1 MWIIIIIIKY
11 FLDIK
16 NFLQGV
22 KIMIKEITIPIEGMS
37 CASCSSRIERVIGK
51 KEGVERIAVNLTTGK
66 SKIIYDD
73 EKIRISEIKVYIKK
87 LGFTPLDVQKN
98 DIDIH
103 QNKQEEEMNSMKKKF
118 FIAISFAIPL
128 FIISMGEMIGIT
140 MPKIISSNENPF
152 NFALIQLLLV
162 IPILISGSK
171 FFKVGIPSLFRGS
184 PNMDTLVSIGTGSA
198 FLYSLYSTYEIY
210 IGEITMSTHLYYESA
225 GVVIA
230 LILLG
235 KYLEAKSKGKTSK
248 AIKSL
253 MNLAPKKAILIHDN
267 KEMEIPIEE
276 IEVGDIILVKPG
288 DSIPVDSIVVEG
300 NSFVDESMIS
310 GESIPVNKKENDS
323 VFGGTLNQ
331 NGVLK
336 LKADK
341 IGKDTLL
348 AKIIKLVEDAQ
359 TSKAPIAKM
368 ADLVSFY
375 FVPTVITLAVISFLF
390 WYINMNDF
398 SFALKIFV
406 AVLVIACP
414 CALGLATPT
423 AIMVSTGRGA
433 KEGILI
439 KGGESLEIAHKVN
452 AVLLDKTGTITKGKP
467 ELSDIEIFDIEE
479 DKFLNILYS
488 GERNSNHPIAKAIN
502 NYCEEKNIEYN
513 EVLDFNDISGKGIE
527 YKYESKKILVGSYN
541 LFKEKDIKIKDD
553 IILKLQNQGKTVLL
567 LAVDGEF
574 KGVVSVS
581 DEIKK
586 SSIDAIKKLKSLGLE
601 VIMVTGDNKK
611 TADYIANKVGIKR
624 VFAEVLPEDKSNKVK
639 ELQSESKIIAMVGDG
654 INDSPALMQAD
665 VGIAIGSGTH
675 IAVESA
681 GIVLMKDNLNQVY
694 KAINLSKKTIRN
706 IKQNLFWAFI
716 YNMIGIPI
724 AMGILYYYNGFLL
737 NPMIAG
743 TAMAFSSVS
752 VVSNALRLRNKKI
765 D

>member
-1 MWIIIIIIKY
+1 MT
-11 FLDIK
+11 
-16 NFLQGV
+16 
-22 KIMIKEITIPIEGMS
+22 KEIIIPIEGMS
-37 CASCSSRIERVIGK
+37 CTACSSRIERVLSK
-51 KEGVERIAVNLTTGK
+51 KEGVKEIAVNLTTGK
-66 SKIIYDD
+66 SKIVYDD
-73 EKIRISEIKVYIKK
+73 EKIRISEIKSYIKK
-87 LGFTPLDVQKN
+87 LGFTPLDVQN
-98 DIDIH
+98 DTVDTH
-103 QNKQEEEMNSMKKKF
+103 QNKQEEEMNLMKKKF

-128 FIISMGEMIGIT
+128 FIISMGEMIGIS
-140 MPKIISSNENPF
+140 MPKIISSNYNPL
-152 NFALIQLLLV
+152 NFAIVQMILV
-162 IPILISGSK
+162 IPILIAGSK
-171 FFKVGIPSLFRGS
+171 FFKIGIPSLFRGS

-210 IGEITMSTHLYYESA
+210 IGEVSMSTHLYYESA

-235 KYLEAKSKGKTSK
+235 KYLESKSKGKTSK

-253 MNLAPKKAILIHDN
+253 MSLAPKKATIIDDG
-267 KEMEIPIEE
+267 KEIQIPIEE
-276 IEVGDIILVKPG
+276 IEVGDILLVKPG
-288 DSIPVDSIVVEG
+288 DSIPVDSIVLEG
-300 NSFVDESMIS
+300 NSFIDESMIS
-310 GESIPVNKKENDS
+310 GESIPVNKQIGDN

-341 IGKDTLL
+341 VGKDTLL

-359 TSKAPIAKM
+359 ISKAPIAKT

-375 FVPTVITLAVISFLF
+375 FVPTVISLAVISFVF
-390 WYINMNDF
+390 WYMNMNDF

-423 AIMVSTGRGA
+423 AIMVATGRGA

-467 ELSDIEIFDIEE
+467 ELSDIEVFDIKKPE
-479 DKFLNILYS
+479 FLSILYS
-488 GERNSNHPIAKAIN
+488 GERNSNHPIANAIN
-502 NYCEEKNIEYN
+502 NYCKENDINYK
-513 EVLDFNDISGKGIE
+513 EVTNFNDISGKGIE
-527 YKYESKKILVGSYN
+527 YKYEDKNILVGSYN
-541 LFKEKDIKIKDD
+541 LFKEKNIKLKDD
-553 IILKLQNQGKTVLL
+553 VIENLQNQGKTILL
-567 LAVDGEF
+567 LAVNEEF

-581 DEIKK
+581 DEIKN
-586 SSIDAIKKLKSLGLE
+586 SSVEAIKKLKLLGLE

-611 TADYIANKVGIKR
+611 TAKYIADKVGINR

-639 ELQSESKIIAMVGDG
+639 ELQNESKIVAMVGDG
-654 INDSPALMQAD
+654 INDSPALMQSN

-681 GIVLMKDNLNQVY
+681 KIVLMNDDLNQVY
-694 KAINLSKKTIRN
+694 KAINLSKKTIKN

-716 YNMIGIPI
+716 YNIIGIPI

-737 NPMIAG
+737 NPMVAG

>member
-1 MWIIIIIIKY
+1 
-11 FLDIK
+11 
-16 NFLQGV
+16 
-22 KIMIKEITIPIEGMS
+22 MIREITIPIEGMS
-37 CASCSSRIERVIGK
+37 CAACSSRIERVLSK
-51 KEGVERIAVNLTTGK
+51 KEGVKEIAVNLTTGK

-73 EKIRISEIKVYIKK
+73 QEIRISQIKAYIKK
-87 LGFTPLDVQKN
+87 LGFVPLDIEKDNV
-98 DIDIH
+98 DEH
-103 QNKQEEEMNSMKKKF
+103 QDKQEKEMILMKKKF
-118 FIAISFAIPL
+118 FVAISFAIPL
-128 FIISMGEMIGIT
+128 FIISMGEMAGLT
-140 MPKIISSNENPF
+140 MPKIISSNENPL
-152 NFALIQLLLV
+152 NFALIQLILV
-162 IPILISGSK
+162 IPILICGSK
-171 FFKVGIPSLFRGS
+171 FFRIGIPSLFRGS

-210 IGEITMSTHLYYESA
+210 IGEVSMSTHLYYESS
-225 GVVIA
+225 GVIIA

-235 KYLEAKSKGKTSK
+235 KYLESKSKGKTSK
-248 AIKSL
+248 AIKAL
-253 MNLAPKKAILIHDN
+253 MNLAPKKATVIHDG
-267 KEMEIPIEE
+267 KEIEIPIEE

-288 DSIPVDSIVVEG
+288 DSIPVDSVVIEG
-300 NSFVDESMIS
+300 SSYVDESMIS
-310 GESIPVNKKENDS
+310 GESIPINKLIDDN

-331 NGVLK
+331 NGVIK

-341 IGKDTLL
+341 VGKDTLL

-359 TSKAPIAKM
+359 TSKAPIAKT
-368 ADLVSFY
+368 ADLVSYY
-375 FVPTVITLAVISFLF
+375 FVPTVITLAIISFLF

-467 ELSDIEIFDIEE
+467 ELSDIKVFDIEE
-479 DKFLNILYS
+479 KEFLSILYS

-502 NYCEEKNIEYN
+502 NYCKQKDIDYK
-513 EVLDFNDISGKGIE
+513 EVFEFNDISGKGIE
-527 YKYESKKILVGSYN
+527 YKYENKKILVGSYN
-541 LFKEKDIKIKDD
+541 LFKEKNIKLKDD
-553 IILKLQNQGKTVLL
+553 IIIELQNQGKTILL
-567 LAVDGEF
+567 LAINEKF
-574 KGVVSVS
+574 KGVISVS

-586 SSIDAIKKLKSLGLE
+586 TSIEAIKKLKSLGLE

-611 TADYIANKVGIKR
+611 TAQYIAKKVNIDR
-624 VFAEVLPEDKSNKVK
+624 VFSEVLPEDKSNKVK
-639 ELQSESKIIAMVGDG
+639 ELQEESKVVAMVGDG

-694 KAINLSKKTIRN
+694 KAINLSKKTITN

-716 YNMIGIPI
+716 YNIIGIPI

-737 NPMIAG
+737 NPMVAG